1 MKLADLDAMIDA
13 HFDYER
19 KRLAVFSEKPSDPD
33 TVYQSVDRSRLREI
47 SNTTKIMALRHGEG
61 KYAMAE
67 VEYRG
72 CVFYAMV
79 GDEQ

>member
-13 HFDYER
+13 QFEYER
-19 KRLAVFSEKPSDPD
+19 KRLAVFGEEPSDPAA
-33 TVYQSVDRSRLREI
+33 VYQSVDRSRLREI
-47 SNTTKIMALRHGEG
+47 SNATKIMARRHGEG

-79 GDEQ
+79 GDE